1 MTTETKSNNRVTMIM
16 LVAVFVI
23 PFLLAVF
30 ALRGDWFN
38 KAATNRGDL
47 LVPPV
52 EMHSLLRGETPV
64 WRIIY
69 IMPESCDDKCKNAIY
84 SLNQIWEASG
94 REKERVIPS
103 IIVTE
108 SSNIATIAEIKVQTH
123 INVLN
128 TELKQL
134 NGAFLNQ
141 SQKGIF
147 ISDTLGNIILRYP
160 LSMKQQEAIM
170 HSRDVLADLKKL
182 LKLSRIG

>member
-23 PFLLAVF
+23 PFLLAVL

-38 KAATNRGDL
+38 KAATNRGEL
-47 LVPPV
+47 LSPPV
-52 EMHSLLRGETPV
+52 EIPSLLRGETPV
-64 WRIIY
+64 WRIVY
-69 IMPESCDDKCKNAIY
+69 IMPESCYEKCKNAIY

-94 REKERVIPS
+94 REKDRVIPS
-103 IIVTE
+103 IVATE
-108 SSNIATIAEIKVQTH
+108 SSNTASMAEIKAQTH
-123 INVLN
+123 IVVLN
-128 TELKQL
+128 TEITQL
-134 NGAFLNQ
+134 NSAFLDQ
-141 SQKGIF
+141 SMEGIF

-160 LSMKQQEAIM
+160 LSVEQQEAVM